1 MTSRRSSRC
10 LGHAEELFDR
20 PDGNVAYADRDCQLF
35 ARKCAYEL
43 LISLLYQLA
52 TQTTKN
58 AFKGVPPTW
67 YINNKFSNQYKA
79 MNGGTPGG
87 IRYFGELEDHCYW
100 GNKVKLYECHV
111 DTLFYVLVQYYVC
124 TINKTSAKPGQRM
137 YFQVQYTEENLLD
150 YIDPHND
157 TLMVRLEYH
166 IMLGTDKRATIT
178 TNWSEFRR
186 RANIREGDIYAF
198 RFEVTSNRRL
208 VLTVHPLQMHH
219 RKTPQVMCQY
229 NLALSI
235 PNYVISHNEPM
246 VCFWTLLS
254 DTLEDTK
261 PMPLLM

>member
-1 MTSRRSSRC
+1 
-10 LGHAEELFDR
+10 
-20 PDGNVAYADRDCQLF
+20 
-35 ARKCAYEL
+35 
-43 LISLLYQLA
+43 
-52 TQTTKN
+52 
-58 AFKGVPPTW
+58 
-67 YINNKFSNQYKA
+67 

-100 GNKVKLYECHV
+100 GNK
-111 DTLFYVLVQYYVC
+111 
-124 TINKTSAKPGQRM
+124 

-208 VLTVHPLQMHH
+208 VLTVHPL
-219 RKTPQVMCQY
+219 
-229 NLALSI
+229 
-235 PNYVISHNEPM
+235 
-246 VCFWTLLS
+246 
-254 DTLEDTK
+254 
-261 PMPLLM
+261 